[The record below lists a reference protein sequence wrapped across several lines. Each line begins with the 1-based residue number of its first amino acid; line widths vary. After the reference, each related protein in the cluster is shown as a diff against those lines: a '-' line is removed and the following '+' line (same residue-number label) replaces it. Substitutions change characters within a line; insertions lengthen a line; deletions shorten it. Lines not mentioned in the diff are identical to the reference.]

1 MKIKKPIKK
10 KKVTQDEKT
19 KFRRSKAWREL
30 RDKIRDKQK
39 VDPITEKPLS
49 RTYNLHHGDLNP
61 DNYTNISDET
71 HFVGLNST
79 SHELLHFVYG
89 DSRTKKNWRD
99 ILIRLMALCEWMDT
113 LN

>member
-19 KFRRSKAWREL
+19 KFRRSKAWKEL

-61 DNYTNISDET
+61 NNYTNISDET

-79 SHELLHFVYG
+79 SHELLHFVY
-89 DSRTKKNWRD
+89 R
-99 ILIRLMALCEWMDT
+99 
-113 LN
+113 